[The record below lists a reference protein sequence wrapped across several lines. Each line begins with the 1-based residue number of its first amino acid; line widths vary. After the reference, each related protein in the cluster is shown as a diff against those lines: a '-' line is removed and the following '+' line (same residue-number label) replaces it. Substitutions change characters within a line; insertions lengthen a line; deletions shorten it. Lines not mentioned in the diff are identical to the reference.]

1 MTSIHSK
8 RNFSLLTIGQFISVM
23 GDRIST
29 AVFISI
35 AAFIVGST
43 ETSFRS
49 SLLVAFQIIPFFLF
63 GYFFGYMADR
73 VEKRKILI
81 FADIGRAL
89 ALIVLFFFHQSLWV
103 LYAVVFSI
111 GFFSSMFEP
120 ARKSILPFLVER
132 SKLVFYNKFFASME
146 IVAMMIGLAIGAFAL
161 KFFSL
166 KEAIIFDAA
175 TYIFSMSLLLFLD
188 YQDNYE
194 KIEVNK
200 EGGKKRT
207 ELKKEWEELK
217 QGWIYLKSHDNL
229 KYVIINIIFFHF
241 LGAAIFF
248 TTATDF
254 GTRFATSYE
263 DVGSKVGLSLLFV
276 ALGALFSP
284 LVKNFLKDMKE
295 STLSIRVFL
304 SGSFVLFLLFL
315 ITTFTKKYFYIVLGL
330 FFFLGILAGLQYIRF
345 LYLIHMNCDKK
356 YMGRVVSVAEIT
368 WSFVIVIGILIGSF
382 INEFL
387 TFKYGFLACSIV
399 FLCGA
404 ISFYFT
410 KDKITW

>member
-1 MTSIHSK
+1 MTSLHTK
-8 RNFSLLTIGQFISVM
+8 KNFTLLTVGQFISVM

-63 GYFFGYMADR
+63 GYFFGYLADR
-73 VEKRKILI
+73 IEKRKILI

-89 ALIVLFFFHQSLWV
+89 ALIILFFFHDSLLV
-103 LYAVVFSI
+103 LYGVVFTI
-111 GFFSSMFEP
+111 GLFSSMFEP

-132 SKLVFYNKFFASME
+132 SKLVYYNKVFASME
-146 IVAMMIGLAIGAFAL
+146 IIAMMIGLAIGAFAL

-188 YQDNYE
+188 YSDNQD
-194 KIEVNK
+194 KIEIGK
-200 EGGKKRT
+200 DGKKPRT
-207 ELKKEWEELK
+207 ELKKEWEDLK
-217 QGWIYLKSHDNL
+217 GGWIYLKSHNNL

-254 GTRFATSYE
+254 GTRFATSIE

-284 LVKNFLKDMKE
+284 LAKKLLKDMKE

-304 SGSFVLFLLFL
+304 SASFVLFMLFV
-315 ITTFTKKYFYIVLGL
+315 ITMTTSQYFYVVLGL

-368 WSFVIVIGILIGSF
+368 WSFVIVIGILVGSL

-404 ISFYFT
+404 ISFHFT